1 MIEIKT
7 GIETQDQ
14 RAATLGLEE
23 EELAFY
29 DAVAKNVEGVYDHAL
44 LAPLIHDVVQTIKR
58 NLKVEWT
65 EGHREDVRAGV
76 RGAVK
81 RVLIRKGV
89 KREDFGKIVPFV
101 MEQAEAAYRDWPLV
115 A

>member
-1 MIEIKT
+1 MIEIRQGFDT
-7 GIETQDQ
+7 LDQ
-14 RAATLGLEE
+14 RAAALGLE

-29 DAVAKNVEGVYDHAL
+29 DAVVDNLEGIYDHAFL
-44 LAPLIHDVVQTIKR
+44 VPLIHDVVQTIKR

-65 EGHREDVRAGV
+65 EGHREDVKAGV

-89 KREDFGKIVPFV
+89 KPADFDRIVPFV
-101 MEQAEAAYRDWPLV
+101 MEQAEAAYREWPLI